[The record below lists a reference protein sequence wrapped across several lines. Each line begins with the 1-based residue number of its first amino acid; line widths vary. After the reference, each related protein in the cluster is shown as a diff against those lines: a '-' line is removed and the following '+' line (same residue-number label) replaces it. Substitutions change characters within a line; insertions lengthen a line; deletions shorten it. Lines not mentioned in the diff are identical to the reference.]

1 MKRNYGVAI
10 MSDLIAVVLWIVALT
25 VPAQP
30 VSAQPTVSAEAC
42 FVMVALRGEVLF

>member
-25 VPAQP
+25 IPAQP

-42 FVMVALRGEVLF
+42 IVMEAMTGEVLY